1 MTEDTPTPLDLA
13 ALAERL
19 EKVTWKYDQQG
30 FMARCPAHD
39 DRTPS
44 LKVDLGEV
52 KPVVLNCFAG
62 CSPDDVLDALGLRW
76 SDFEPDPTLRP
87 FLPTAS
93 PVLGTG
99 WTADVLAATV
109 LPEQRWAVPG
119 LLPAGL
125 VVLAGAPKVGKSWLL
140 LDLCLRVAMGSPVL
154 GTCEVEAGPT
164 LYLAL
169 EDTPRR
175 LQSRM
180 GMLLRDDEKAPATA
194 HLHTSWPRMG
204 DGGADLLRGHM
215 EAHPDTRV
223 VAVDVL
229 SRIRDLA
236 KSDGGMYDADYE
248 AMHAFKKIADDF
260 DVLVLVNHHD
270 RKAKAEDWM
279 TTVSGTRGV
288 TGAADAI
295 LLLTKPRGTADG
307 LLSITGRDVE
317 EAQHA
322 LKFSGG
328 QWTLLDQPARTY
340 SLSDTRAR
348 ILRLL
353 LDHPGLRPAEVAD
366 RLDGVSRDN
375 AKQTLAR
382 MREDQQ
388 VRADA
393 TGRYRALGD
402 SGSGVTTVT
411 VSPDQ
416 PASGDSGDRGSKIR
430 DRVSAGQSGNGD
442 SGDRSDSSSGVIERA
457 QPLIIIEHSDDLD
470 GLTDSPRNVLA
481 RFRVGLDRFDP
492 ADIHDDLGRL
502 AEPCPETPPG
512 SALDS
517 PEFDVVPM
525 AKSITETGWL
535 ARYVCPWCGYGWTTH
550 HADLEGISA

>member
-1 MTEDTPTPLDLA
+1 VNEDTPTPLGLEGLA
-13 ALAERL
+13 DRL
-19 EKVTWKYDQQG
+19 EAVAWKYDHRG

-44 LKVDLGEV
+44 LAVDVGED
-52 KPVVLNCFAG
+52 KPVVIHCHAG
-62 CSPDDVLDALGLRW
+62 CSPEDVLDALGLRW
-76 SDFEPDPTLRP
+76 SDFEPARTLRP
-87 FLPTAS
+87 LTPTPS

-140 LDLCLRVAMGSPVL
+140 LDLCLRVAMGRPVL

-204 DGGADLLRGHM
+204 EGGADLLRQHM
-215 EAHPDTRV
+215 TDHPDTRV

-295 LLLTKPRGTADG
+295 LLLTKPRGAADG

-388 VRADA
+388 VSADA
-393 TGRYRALGD
+393 TGRYRAAGD
-402 SGSGVTTVT
+402 IGKGVTPVT
-411 VSPDQ
+411 LSPDQ
-416 PASGDSGDRGSKIR
+416 PASGDTSDRGVEIR
-430 DRVSAGQSGNGD
+430 DRVSAGQTDNGD
-442 SGDRSDSSSGVIERA
+442 SGDRSDSSSRVTDLA
-457 QPLIIIEHSDDLD
+457 QPLTTIDHSDDLA
-470 GLTDSPRNVLA
+470 GLSDSPGNVLS
-481 RFRVGLDRFDP
+481 RFRVGLDSFDP
-492 ADIHDDLGRL
+492 ADTHDDLAWL
-502 AEPCPETPPG
+502 AEPCPEIPPG

-517 PEFDVVPM
+517 PEFDVVPT
-525 AKSITETGWL
+525 AKTITETGWL